1 MEGITWVP
9 LRTLRTSDVT
19 SICAAPLRV
28 TVADRTLVV
37 FATRAHQLEDTA
49 AFPFPE
55 RSIRHVH
62 SVR

>member
-9 LRTLRTSDVT
+9 LRTLRTGAAI

-28 TVADRTLVV
+28 TVADRTVV
-37 FATRAHQLEDTA
+37 FATRAHQLETTA
-49 AFPFPE
+49 ALPFPE

>member
-9 LRTLRTSDVT
+9 LRTLRTGAVT
-19 SICAAPLRV
+19 SICAARLRV
-28 TVADRTLVV
+28 TVADRTVV
-37 FATRAHQLEDTA
+37 FVTRVHLLEHTA

-55 RSIRHVH
+55 RSIRDVH